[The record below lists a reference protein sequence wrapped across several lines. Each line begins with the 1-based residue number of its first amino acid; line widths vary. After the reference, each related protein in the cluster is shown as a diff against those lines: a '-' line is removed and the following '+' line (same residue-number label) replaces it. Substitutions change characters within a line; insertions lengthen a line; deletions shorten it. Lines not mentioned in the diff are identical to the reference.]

1 MFCPTCGRDDSHRY
15 KFCPGCGTNLDVVV
29 TAISTGEDTVFTRA
43 NKLLDRTVARYADQY
58 FETAPPTGRE
68 GRVCS
73 SWQLAGK
80 GVLTFLIDLALLPL
94 MFFMLPIRLLLL
106 VFYTPVGL
114 LQERS
119 ERKQRNLPAI
129 DATSEPGKL
138 ELRETGRWRTGPI
151 GSVTEHTTVHLE
163 LEEHLP
169 RRATTSGDLD
179 RKPPLA
185 AT

>member
-1 MFCPTCGRDDSHRY
+1 MFCPKCGRDDSHQFKY
-15 KFCPGCGTNLDVVV
+15 CPGCGTNLEVVN
-29 TAISTGEDTVFTRA
+29 TALTTGEDTAFSKV

-58 FETAPPTGRE
+58 FETAALAGRE
-68 GRVCS
+68 GRVGN
-73 SWQLAGK
+73 SWRLARK

-94 MFFMLPIRLLLL
+94 MFFFPLRLVLLL
-106 VFYTPVGL
+106 FYTPVGL

-129 DATSEPGKL
+129 EATSEPAKL
-138 ELRETGRWRTGPI
+138 ELPETGRWRTGPI

-163 LEEHLP
+163 LEEPSP
-169 RRATTSGDLD
+169 RRANTSGDLGN
-179 RKPPLA
+179 KPPLA